1 MLLMM
6 MSVADEVGAAKTL
19 MMLISVQ
26 SNKYVP
32 CLCSKNGNIH
42 HCSWRSMN

>member
-26 SNKYVP
+26 SNKYVHV
-32 CLCSKNGNIH
+32 CALKMGIYITVH
-42 HCSWRSMN
+42 GEV